1 MPQGPQECT
10 NPQRN
15 YAGKGTQNLSRNIA
29 RKEIY
34 LLFFEYQSGRLAF
47 ICIRSRR
54 HTDSIGVA
62 FLFVTDYEGSLVVR

>member
-34 LLFFEYQSGRLAF
+34 LLFFEYQPGDWLLFASVVADIRIALAL
-47 ICIRSRR
+47 
-54 HTDSIGVA
+54 
-62 FLFVTDYEGSLVVR
+62 LFYL